1 MMSLATS
8 DERTFY
14 TALPGCD
21 MDQPGSHQRLL
32 STIEEDLHLEGRPS
46 TPGGRPTLSLR
57 PLLLSNKRLSALD
70 PEMAGV
76 KRLAAGLLARLCCF
90 LPPSTR
96 LQEHL
101 IFGEANPAV
110 VVASGGVGLVVAA
123 YAAPL
128 DCAVLLRFPAGLP
141 GTERLAPGTHL
152 LAINTY
158 RRGGEG
164 PDADLTPGPEA
175 AMVPLSPALEP
186 AASGGCLEYGNPL
199 YEEARPLGPSSGSGS
214 GSGGRSACA
223 LRYTG
228 VYPIIAD
235 LVSDDARGLAMRKE
249 AFEDAAWE
257 RVRRLGLEKFRSCP
271 ELQRDGRPSAAD
283 QPAGPVPVLR
293 KLNKSF

>member
-32 STIEEDLHLEGRPS
+32 STIEEDLHLEGRPA

-110 VVASGGVGLVVAA
+110 VVASGGVGLV
-123 YAAPL
+123 
-128 DCAVLLRFPAGLP
+128 
-141 GTERLAPGTHL
+141 RLAPGTHL